1 MKRVKLYQLKF
12 RHYSQ
17 KDSAEGISGYVVAES
32 DEEVYEHLAYGAGWK
47 DQEEYAAEESEDGL
61 IDVYDDA
68 VGEYKRVSV
77 KQDIIDHRGDFHK
90 EDDLSDLYY
99 GATLHGW
106 GEGVEIAAQEIETLR
121 ELGILE
127 KEGT

>member
-1 MKRVKLYQLKF
+1 MKLYKLLF

-32 DEEVYEHLAYGAGWK
+32 DAEVYEHLAYGAGWK

-61 IDVYDDA
+61 IEVYDDDA
-68 VGEYKRVSV
+68 DEYKRVSF
-77 KQDIIDHRGDFHK
+77 KQDIVDHRGDFHK
-90 EDDLSDLYY
+90 EENLSDLYY

-106 GEGVEIAAQEIETLR
+106 EEGVETSAEEIETLR

-127 KEGT
+127 KEST